1 MKPTTLAIGV
11 PESEFDV
18 EFVQMMANRM
28 SVSFFKYGKVADAK
42 GKVDEIAS
50 LEKRLQKY
58 RETGNAE
65 WLVDVA
71 NFAMI
76 EFMHKRESFRATD
89 SHESPGLVYNSGEV
103 SARPHTPNDEQKA
116 ELVRDFYDSRCVR

>member
-1 MKPTTLAIGV
+1 MKPITLAMGV
-11 PESEFDV
+11 PETEFDG
-18 EFVQMMANRM
+18 EFAQMMANRM

-42 GKVDEIAS
+42 GKVDEVSS
-50 LEKRLQKY
+50 LRMRLAKY
-58 RETGNAE
+58 EETGNPE

-76 EFMHKRESFRATD
+76 EFMHNRERFRGTD
-89 SHESPGLVYNSGEV
+89 SHESPGLKYASGEV

-116 ELVRDFYDSRCVR
+116 ELVSNFYNSKD